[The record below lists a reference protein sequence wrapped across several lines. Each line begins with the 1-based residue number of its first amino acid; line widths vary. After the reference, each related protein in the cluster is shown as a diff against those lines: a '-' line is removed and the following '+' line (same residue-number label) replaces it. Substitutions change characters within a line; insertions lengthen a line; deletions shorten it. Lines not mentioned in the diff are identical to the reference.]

1 MSDFDRCLDRAIA
14 VVDRA
19 AKASTG
25 AVAGAVFR
33 ELGEATPV
41 KTGRTR
47 GAWTVNAGRE
57 PRPATGVLE
66 TAPQGAPSPREQAEA
81 QTVELETARLPL
93 GTPAVVANA
102 LPHASIVVDAEGALE
117 RADARAAREI
127 ARLLDPLEL
136 I

>member
-1 MSDFDRCLDRAIA
+1 MSDFDRCIDRAIA
-14 VVDRA
+14 IVDHA

-33 ELGEATPV
+33 QLGEATPV
-41 KTGRTR
+41 DTGRTH

-57 PRPATGVLE
+57 PRPATGVFE
-66 TAPQGAPSPREQAEA
+66 TAAQGAPSPREEAET
-81 QTVELETARLPL
+81 QTVELEPARLPL

-102 LPHASIVVDAEGALE
+102 LPYASIVVDAEGALE
-117 RADARAAREI
+117 RADARASRET